1 MPQSPA
7 EEGTMGADV
16 QNDESRG
23 IALAGMALSLG
34 LLTALHA
41 RILSAEDQ
49 DNILEGVLASLEEF
63 QPATDSGVQ
72 KARALVD
79 VMAQVTAARRKESSQ
94 TQ

>member
-1 MPQSPA
+1 
-7 EEGTMGADV
+7 MGADV

-41 RILSAEDQ
+41 KGILSAEDQ